1 MDLLKLA
8 SQHLGEKLKLDL
20 DGDGVPENLSDA
32 LGSLFGSASSAGG
45 DSGIDLSA
53 IVEKMKTS
61 SGEFQKMAS
70 SWLGDGEN
78 VPISKEQITEMFSSE
93 HIVEFAS
100 KLGVSTDAASDALSD
115 VLPKIVD
122 TASSAGSLLDSL
134 VDQVSDNTGGFMN
147 MVKNLFK

>member
-20 DGDGVPENLSDA
+20 DGDGVPDNLSDA
-32 LGSLFGSASSAGG
+32 LGSLFGSAGSASGG
-45 DSGIDLSA
+45 SGIDLSG

-61 SGEFQKMAS
+61 GGELQEMVS

-78 VPISKEQITEMFSSE
+78 TPISKEQLTEVFSGE
-93 HIVEFAS
+93 NIAEFAS
-100 KLGVSTDAASDALSD
+100 KLGVSFDAASDALSD
-115 VLPKIVD
+115 ALPKIID
-122 TASSAGSLLDSL
+122 KASSAGDLLDSL
-134 VDQVSDNTGGFMN
+134 ADQVSDNAGGFIH